1 MDYYYPYFIEENT
14 EHQRFEMTL
23 LKATVS
29 SSSGWNKYLSIHFKI
44 RAQGKK
50 KKLVKHKVFSG
61 LILSVSILQILERIV
76 EGILKAATF

>member
-1 MDYYYPYFIEENT
+1 M
-14 EHQRFEMTL
+14 
-23 LKATVS
+23 
-29 SSSGWNKYLSIHFKI
+29 SIHIKV
-44 RAQGKK
+44 RAQEKKK